1 MTQTSPHTVAGEPPG
16 SLALA
21 PADIWRMVRKRIW
34 LIVACLVVLGLGGI
48 GAIVVWRMVAPWY
61 TADGTIEVEPGSAQ
75 RMALTAGYGQAE
87 IPVNL
92 FDQYIESQ
100 AIAVKNTRVL
110 RTALNNL
117 KGRGVLTT
125 YHRAA
130 YDVYELSQDLSVAHV
145 PNTQFIN
152 VSLTGTN
159 REEIQAIVN
168 EVLSAFVSQ
177 IQTDQR
183 DVDAQRQQELRTERD
198 DLRRQL
204 EEVSRRLARF
214 RDEYS
219 VVVADERGS
228 EQMARLTT
236 LVQQLTVTEA
246 VLAEARAAWEQFQEL
261 RKQAEES
268 NDLAPILMA
277 FPEVTEAL
285 RADRTI
291 VGLRQQTAALEQQLE
306 SLKQRFG
313 ERHEQVRR
321 LAVQVQAAQN
331 DLEAQRN
338 EILNQLVQQQ
348 AASLKNRYD
357 QARAAE
363 ADIQARV
370 GEARAAAVSV
380 AKLAAEYRGFEEE
393 YRRLQ
398 ELLNTVEDGL
408 ERMRISAALS
418 RPNVRVRS
426 TAELPVEPSQP
437 RVVLY
442 SVGAVVFSL
451 LVGVGLSLLIELVD
465 TRLRTPTQVVRQVG
479 VPLLSSVPD
488 LSEDERLSLDTNLAT
503 VSQTVPESL
512 LAESFRQ
519 MRTSLLFASDQ
530 PIKSLLVSSANP
542 GEGKTTVASNLA
554 ITMARAGSRVLLI
567 EANFRRPALA
577 RVFDVPDRVGLSNV
591 LVGLSSATEAIQAT
605 AVENLDL
612 LVAGASPPS
621 PAELLGSESMRRLMT
636 EQAQAYDQIVI
647 DGAPMLLV
655 TDNHLLADIVNG
667 VILVFQADE
676 NTRGMAQRTVREVLA
691 LRAHLYGAVLNRV
704 RATKGGYFR
713 QSFEA
718 YYDYAG
724 GSQQTLGRSAMV
736 QASARPQAPTPPRDE
751 PADEEPSSG
760 SGSDVL

>member
-1 MTQTSPHTVAGEPPG
+1 MTQTSPHTVAGEPPV
-16 SLALA
+16 LPALA
-21 PADIWRMVRKRIW
+21 PADVWRMVRKRIW
-34 LIVACLVVLGLGGI
+34 LIVACVIVLGLGGT
-48 GAIVVWRMVAPWY
+48 GAVVAWWMMAPWY
-61 TADGTIEVEPGSAQ
+61 TAEGTIEVEPGGEQ
-75 RMALTAGYGQAE
+75 RIGNLGGFGPAE
-87 IPVNL
+87 IAPGF
-92 FDQYIESQ
+92 FDLYIGTQ
-100 AIAVKNTRVL
+100 AQAVKNNRVL
-110 RTALNNL
+110 RTALDDL
-117 KGRGVLTT
+117 KAQGKNIS
-125 YHRAA
+125 YNAKP
-130 YDVYELSQDLSVAHV
+130 YPVYELSNDLSVAHV
-145 PNTQFIN
+145 PNTQYIN

-159 REEIQAIVN
+159 REETKDIVN
-168 EVLSAFVSQ
+168 SVLSAFVNQ
-177 IQTDQR
+177 IQSDR
-183 DVDAQRQQELRTERD
+183 REDDAQRQQELRAERD

-228 EQMARLTT
+228 EQMARLTA
-236 LVQQLTVTEA
+236 LVRQLTVTEA

-285 RADRTI
+285 RTDRTI
-291 VGLRQQTAALEQQLE
+291 VGLRQQSAALEQQLE

-321 LAVQVQAAQN
+321 LQVQVQSARN
-331 DLEAQRN
+331 DLEAQRS

-370 GEARAAAVSV
+370 AEARAAAVSI
-380 AKLAAEYRGFEEE
+380 AKLAAEYRGLEEE

-398 ELLNTVEDGL
+398 TLLNTVEDGL
-408 ERMRISAALS
+408 ERMRISSALS
-418 RPNVRVRS
+418 RPNVRIRS

-437 RVVLY
+437 RVALY
-442 SVGAVVFSL
+442 SVGAILFSL
-451 LVGVGLSLLIELVD
+451 LVGVGLSLLIELID
-465 TRLRTPTQVVRQVG
+465 TRLRAPSQVVRQVG
-479 VPLLSSVPD
+479 VPLLASVPD
-488 LSEDERLSLDTNLAT
+488 LSEDERLSLDTNLAMVAHT
-503 VSQTVPESL
+503 APESL

-519 MRTSLLFASDQ
+519 LRTSLLFASDQ
-530 PIKSLLVSSANP
+530 PIKSLLISSPNP
-542 GEGKTTVASNLA
+542 GDGKTTVASNLA
-554 ITMARAGSRVLLI
+554 ITMARAGTRVLLI

-605 AVENLDL
+605 AVENLDV
-612 LVAGASPPS
+612 LVAGAPPPS
-621 PAELLGSESMRRLMT
+621 PGELLGSKSMERLVT
-636 EQAQAYDQIVI
+636 DQAQAYDQVVI

-655 TDNHLLADIVNG
+655 SDNHLLADIVSG
-667 VILVFQADE
+667 VVLVFQADQ
-676 NTRGMAQRTVREVLA
+676 NTRGMAQRAVREVVA
-691 LRAHLYGAVLNRV
+691 LRARLLGAVLNRV

-718 YYDYAG
+718 YYDYAA
-724 GSQQTLGRSAMV
+724 GSQAPLGRSTTV
-736 QASARPQAPTPPRDE
+736 RASARPQEPTSPPDE
-751 PADEEPSSG
+751 RPDEDRASG